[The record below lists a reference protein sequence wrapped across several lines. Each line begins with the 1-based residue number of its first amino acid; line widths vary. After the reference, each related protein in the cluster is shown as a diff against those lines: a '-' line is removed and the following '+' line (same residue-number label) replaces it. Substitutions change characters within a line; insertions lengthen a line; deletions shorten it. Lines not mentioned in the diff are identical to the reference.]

1 MKRREFT
8 ASLAMLGS
16 ATVWAQ
22 GAPVEGKDYVR
33 LSTPVAVPSGGKID
47 VVEFFW
53 YGCPHCNAFEPSI
66 EAWSRKLP
74 DNVAFRRAPVSFSP
88 MYEPH
93 AALFYALEQ
102 TGQLEALHRKVFAA
116 IHLQRQR
123 LENAAEISAF
133 VGKAGGNVE
142 QFNEAFKSFGVATKV
157 RQAKLLSAAY
167 KIAGVPAIGV
177 HGRWFTAPSMTGGF
191 EQALTVTNHLIQLA
205 QKSA

>member
-1 MKRREFT
+1 MKRRDFT
-8 ASLAMLGS
+8 ASLALLGS
-16 ATVWAQ
+16 PAAWAQ

-53 YGCPHCNAFEPSI
+53 YGCPHCNAFEPSL
-66 EAWSRKLP
+66 EAWAKKLP
-74 DNVAFRRAPVSFSP
+74 DSVAFRRAPVSFSP
-88 MYEPH
+88 MYETH

-102 TGQLEALHRKVFAA
+102 SGQLEALHRKTFAA
-116 IHLQRQR
+116 IHQQRQQ
-123 LENAAEISAF
+123 LENLAEISTF
-133 VGKAGGNVE
+133 VGRAGGDVAS
-142 QFNEAFKSFGVATKV
+142 FTEAFKSFGVATKV

-191 EQALTVTNHLIQLA
+191 ERALAVTNHLIQLA
-205 QKSA
+205 QKPA